1 MNYLPMLSQ
10 HHIDLRS
17 EVVTVSTFQGRCCL
31 PGLGERRGV
40 TERLWTRTRWA
51 IRGRRNMRRRRGR
64 GGNLGLARDC
74 SRSCVI
80 KFCDERQVK
89 FKYVKLLRNVSVK
102 CHSYQEAC
110 YHFRWPPPP
119 RSASIPATR
128 TPPSDSGRAAG
139 PRWRPTTSCCPSS
152 SQTSRLMPSNAL

>member
-1 MNYLPMLSQ
+1 MNYLPMLSK

-31 PGLGERRGV
+31 PGLGERSGV
-40 TERLWTRTRWA
+40 TERLWTQTRWA

-102 CHSYQEAC
+102 CHSYHVIISDDLRRPIRPPFRLQELHPQTLAELRDRGGGPQP
-110 YHFRWPPPP
+110 H
-119 RSASIPATR
+119 
-128 TPPSDSGRAAG
+128 AA
-139 PRWRPTTSCCPSS
+139 PLHHRRV
-152 SQTSRLMPSNAL
+152 A